1 MFGAVKKASYCTFIY
16 SFISVIKFNLK
27 SRKLFKFCRSKFGV
41 AIDLLFIFKRPVY
54 RMAIALKR
62 VQQGGRKRE
71 VILLIL
77 IPYCG
82 RGKLQIL
89 RTPNYVEVLGKV
101 IKLTTSVLT

>member
-1 MFGAVKKASYCTFIY
+1 
-16 SFISVIKFNLK
+16 
-27 SRKLFKFCRSKFGV
+27 
-41 AIDLLFIFKRPVY
+41 
-54 RMAIALKR
+54 MAIALKR